1 MCGPLRGPPRPS
13 WPGTDELSGPLR
25 DGNPSRP
32 HCRPFDLQ
40 HRGHG
45 LRGAAPVPP
54 PWDSVSPYPGA
65 NRALAPSVE
74 YLISHLL
81 IVPSAKSLRGGMK
94 RGGGSVL
101 PAFPAP
107 PPRCPLSLCRFAGR
121 AAASPS
127 LASAECHLTQ
137 AARAS
142 LSPYQ
147 PFCSSHLR
155 GGGGREGWEDGR
167 ERLWGGGE
175 LCARSQPPHS
185 SSPIPSG
192 AVSRAINPL
201 RAP

>member
-1 MCGPLRGPPRPS
+1 M
-13 WPGTDELSGPLR
+13 
-25 DGNPSRP
+25 
-32 HCRPFDLQ
+32 
-40 HRGHG
+40 
-45 LRGAAPVPP
+45 PP

-155 GGGGREGWEDGR
+155 GGGGGREGWEDGR

-175 LCARSQPPHS
+175 LCARSQPPHN

-201 RAP
+201 RSP